1 MEVLATRNELDLF
14 EQRQNARSLS
24 EIQKIRTAQ
33 DYMADIK
40 KESQEKQIACKE
52 RDQRRRKVLVDV
64 IESKLKK
71 VLFEKFVND
80 SKLQSQTVQ
89 FFSRQ
94 LIKLFI
100 KILLRSKMKIEI
112 ATWSGESPE
121 KAYWSG
127 V

>member
-14 EQRQNARSLS
+14 EQRQNAKSIS

-40 KESQEKQIACKE
+40 KETQEKQIACKE

>member
-1 MEVLATRNELDLF
+1 MATRNELDLF
-14 EQRQNARSLS
+14 EQRQNAKSIS
-24 EIQKIRTAQ
+24 EIQKNRTAQ

-40 KESQEKQIACKE
+40 KESREKQIASKE
-52 RDQRRRKVLVDV
+52 REQRRRKVLVDV

-71 VLFEKFVND
+71 LLFEKFVND

-89 FFSRQ
+89 FFFKQ
-94 LIKLFI
+94 LIKQFF
-100 KILLRSKMKIEI
+100 KILLRSKMKTEI

-121 KAYWSG
+121 KACWSG

>member
-40 KESQEKQIACKE
+40 KESREKQIACKE

-71 VLFEKFVND
+71 LLFEKFVND